1 MPTHTLK
8 IAGLTR
14 ELPLFEVAPGVKI
27 AVLNILGDVPLI
39 QACVNALSEKLA
51 HFTFDFIVTAEAK
64 SIPLAY
70 ALAVT
75 LDKPFV
81 VLRKSYKSYMG
92 EALQTETVSMTTGQ
106 PQQLILD
113 EKDKCL
119 IDGKKVLLL
128 DDVVSTGSTLR
139 GMRSLMQKANA
150 EVSAEAAIVTEG
162 NQGDWVDIISLGHLP
177 VFTSAVPG

>member
-1 MPTHTLK
+1 MLTHPLE
-8 IAGLTR
+8 IAGVTR
-14 ELPLFEVAPGVKI
+14 DLPLFEVVPGIKI

-39 QACVNALSEKLA
+39 QACVVAFTEKLA
-51 HFTFDFIVTAEAK
+51 HLTFDFIVTAEAK

-70 ALAVT
+70 ALAVA

-113 EKDKCL
+113 EKDRRL

-128 DDVVSTGSTLR
+128 DDVVSTGSTLK
-139 GMRSLMQKANA
+139 GMRSLMEKANA
-150 EVSAEAAIVTEG
+150 EISGEAAIVTEG
-162 NQGDWVDIISLGHLP
+162 NQGDWMDIISLGHLP
-177 VFTSAVPG
+177 VFT